1 MMELIAAHRRSLAA
15 ALSTLT
21 TEQWRGPSLCA
32 GWTPAHVLA
41 HLTMPFR
48 ISESDFMAGLQRYGG
63 DFTTFSDQIAAR
75 DSTLPPADLVEVLR
89 ANADTP
95 WAPPGGGLSGALS
108 HDVIHGLDITWPL
121 SLPQEIPADTMT
133 SVLDSITRPLAPD
146 AAEPSAGEASAGE
159 TGAGELSAG
168 ETEAGELSAG
178 EIGAEA
184 ARTTLFGFPLS
195 GIRVR
200 TTDLDWSAGD
210 GEDLAG
216 RSRDLLPLLA
226 GRLVPRELFHGPGV
240 ARAWALADR

>member
-1 MMELIAAHRRSLAA
+1 MMDLIAEHRRFLAA

-21 TEQWRGPSLCA
+21 AEQWRGPSLCA

-63 DFTTFSDQIAAR
+63 DFTTFSDEIAAR
-75 DSTLPPADLVEVLR
+75 DSTLPPTALVDVLL
-89 ANADTP
+89 ANTDNP
-95 WAPPGGGLSGALS
+95 WAPPGGGLAGALS
-108 HDVIHGLDITWPL
+108 HDVIHGLDITWPM
-121 SLPQEIPADTMT
+121 SLPHETPAGAMT
-133 SVLDSITRPLAPD
+133 SVLDSITRALAPD
-146 AAEPSAGEASAGE
+146 AAEISAA
-159 TGAGELSAG
+159 
-168 ETEAGELSAG
+168 
-178 EIGAEA
+178 EIGATA
-184 ARTTLFGFPLS
+184 GQTTLFGFPLS

-200 TTDLDWSAGD
+200 ATDLDWSAGD

-226 GRLVPRELFHGPGV
+226 GRLIPRELFHGPGV